1 MYRLFRSRLITPLI
15 LVALAPSS
23 VYANVTMEYYTYG
36 GFGPITSAL
45 NKISLIFSASAYQGL
60 FFSAAVLGMFTAG
73 MMVMMKSLA
82 GAKGSIGGW
91 AFSVVTGVVLY
102 LALIVPKGSLVVY
115 DPVMNQTQAI
125 GNIPDGIVLISG
137 LLNKVERGMVD
148 LVSNTADPVGYQAAA
163 GGSNFDILNNL
174 SSKGVLLT
182 DQYLN
187 TSLQNYVVDCV
198 FFEMQRPGTTLDMN
212 SLTNNPDFLPIFQ
225 AAASPAIYTT
235 YFDSANESGFPETC
249 NLAWT
254 DIQKAITDPSQYTG
268 SINARC
274 ADAGYDPTI
283 PSELTACQSAISNTV
298 NWLEAA
304 SYSAT
309 DVFRQF
315 LMAQS
320 ISNAATSA
328 SADTAM
334 QMLATKNA
342 ATGMMGTA
350 VMANQWIPV
359 IKALMVSVAF
369 CMVPLLALFIPTPIF
384 PKALGATVGFF
395 LWITI
400 WGIVDA
406 ILHQF
411 AIDYA
416 STVATQIKEYQL
428 GVTAVMNFSTFATK
442 TLAAFGMIRW
452 AGLILSTV
460 IVGMLVKFGGAAM
473 AQLAGSVT
481 GHVQGAGSQA
491 GHQIIT
497 PEGRAQ
503 TLGRLQD
510 APGVMANAHRWDFG
524 TRAEAR
530 TFDQMSQMGTSINT
544 QRALG
549 GGVQQPADR
558 MADAGMKE
566 NVQKVGGAERFH
578 GSREAM
584 DYAGRNKSQ
593 DIGRSAQSEQISNS
607 LYKGSSLEH
616 ASNDQK
622 MRAMGEFFNSGR
634 VTENE
639 LPALAKAMGIS
650 QKDARKEL
658 LGATVN
664 PSYIGVD
671 QNTGDLML
679 KNFDAVKGDKAIK
692 YHDGMIS
699 ETGTMTGSQILDKA
713 SALEKQ
719 GHPQAAAG
727 LRAMVSPKA
736 TGSDGKHGTAGQGRG
751 ILSDEVMKY
760 SEDRS
765 VGGKHGVFKS
775 EHGAA
780 VEWKDTSR
788 DDQYRKEDHL
798 TQKISGVDKQQVDN
812 DVIRSNKGTEIAT
825 STALQ
830 RVLNKDNSLVSGLTR
845 AHTEEGKRAQIAA
858 IVSSLGAAI
867 ASFESRTGTSQDY
880 TDAHAKMS
888 VGMGTPGLSPIK
900 ASIDGNAGI
909 GGQRVD
915 KKDTNLVSQ
924 QLEQTLYKADKEASK
939 QGLKGKE
946 ADNYVMD
953 KLYGHVHNMAE
964 EHIKNNPDKFGASA
978 GPTAV
983 KEKADEMLRKIK
995 GERN

>member
-1 MYRLFRSRLITPLI
+1 MKNLFRSRLITPLVLI
-15 LVALAPSS
+15 ALAPSA

-45 NKISLIFSASAYQGL
+45 NKISLIFAAGAYQGL
-60 FFSAAVLGMFTAG
+60 FFSAAVLGLFMGG
-73 MMVMMKSLA
+73 MMVMMKSLS
-82 GAKGSIGGW
+82 GSKGSIGGW

-115 DPVMNQTQAI
+115 DPVMNQTQTIA
-125 GNIPDGIVLISG
+125 NIPDGVVMIAG
-137 LLNKVERGMVD
+137 MLNKVERGMVE
-148 LVSNTADPVGYQAAA
+148 LVSNTADPVGYQVAA

-187 TSLQNYVVDCV
+187 TSLQNYVTDCV

-212 SLTNNPDFLPIFQ
+212 VLSNNADFMPIFQ
-225 AAASPAIYTT
+225 QAASPAIYTT
-235 YFDSANESGFPETC
+235 YYDSANESGFSETC
-249 NLAWT
+249 SVAWT
-254 DIQKAITDPSQYTG
+254 DIQTAINDPTQYTS
-268 SINARC
+268 SIASRC

-298 NWLEAA
+298 NWLEAS

-315 LMAQS
+315 LIAQTV
-320 ISNAATSA
+320 SNAAISA
-328 SADTAM
+328 SPDTAM

-369 CMVPLLALFIPTPIF
+369 CMVPLLALFVPTPIF
-384 PKALGATVGFF
+384 PKALGAMVGFF
-395 LWITI
+395 LWITV
-400 WGIVDA
+400 WGIIDA

-416 STVATQIKEYQL
+416 STVAAQIKQYQL

-442 TLAAFGMIRW
+442 TLAAFGMVRW
-452 AGLILSTV
+452 AGLMLSTAL
-460 IVGMLVKFGGAAM
+460 VGMLIKFGGAAM
-473 AQLAGSVT
+473 AGLSSSVT
-481 GHVQGAGSQA
+481 GHVQASGSQA

-497 PEGRAQ
+497 PEGKAQ
-503 TLGRLQD
+503 TLRGLQD
-510 APGVMANAHRWDFG
+510 APGVMANAHRWDYG
-524 TRAEAR
+524 TRAEAG
-530 TFDQMSQMGTSINT
+530 TFDQMSRMGTSINT

-566 NVQKVGGAERFH
+566 NVQKVGGAERFR
-578 GSREAM
+578 GSQEAM

-593 DIGRSAQSEQISNS
+593 DIGRSAQSEQIANS
-607 LYKGSSLEH
+607 LYQGGKLEH

-639 LPALAKAMGIS
+639 LPALAKATGMS
-650 QKDARKEL
+650 QEAARKEL
-658 LGATVN
+658 LGATIN
-664 PSYIGVD
+664 PNSIGVD
-671 QNTGDLML
+671 QNTGGLML
-679 KNFDAVKGDKAIK
+679 KNFEAVNGDKAIK

-713 SALEKQ
+713 SALQKQ
-719 GHPQAAAG
+719 GHPEAAAG
-727 LRAMVSPKA
+727 LRSMVSPQA
-736 TGSDGKHGTAGQGRG
+736 TGSDGKHGTAGHGRG
-751 ILSDEVMKY
+751 MLSDEVMKY

-765 VGGKHGVFKS
+765 VGGNHGVFKS

-798 TQKISGVDKQQVDN
+798 TQKMSGVDKQQVDN

-867 ASFESRTGTSQDY
+867 APFESRTGISMDSSE
-880 TDAHAKMS
+880 ASARMS
-888 VGMGTPGLSPIK
+888 AGAGTPGFSPVK
-900 ASIDGNAGI
+900 ASIDGSAGVS
-909 GGQRVD
+909 GQRVD
-915 KKDTNLVSQ
+915 SKQTNLVNQ
-924 QLEQTLYKADKEASK
+924 QLEQTLYKADKEAAAK
-939 QGLKGKE
+939 GYKGKE
-946 ADNYVMD
+946 ADTYVMD
-953 KLYGHVHNMAE
+953 KLHGHVHNMAE
-964 EHIKNNPDKFGASA
+964 EHIRNNPDKFGASA
-978 GPTAV
+978 GPTYV
-983 KEKADEMLRKIK
+983 KEKANAMLNKIK
-995 GERN
+995 GE

>member
-1 MYRLFRSRLITPLI
+1 VYKLFRSRLITPLV

-73 MMVMMKSLA
+73 MMVMLKSLA

-115 DPVMNQTQAI
+115 DPVMNQTQTI
-125 GNIPDGIVLISG
+125 GNIPDGIVMISG

-148 LVSNTADPVGYQAAA
+148 LVSNTADPVGYQATA

-315 LMAQS
+315 LIAQS

-328 SADTAM
+328 SPDTAM

-524 TRAEAR
+524 TRADASTTR
-530 TFDQMSQMGTSINT
+530 QMAGMGTDIGM
-544 QRALG
+544 QQKLG
-549 GGVQQPADR
+549 GGVEMAADR
-558 MADAGMKE
+558 MANAKSLESATGVKSTEKTASALGDNDQYMSRMSETNAAQKSA
-566 NVQKVGGAERFH
+566 NVTMSEGGA
-578 GSREAM
+578 
-584 DYAGRNKSQ
+584 KS
-593 DIGRSAQSEQISNS
+593 
-607 LYKGSSLEH
+607 L
-616 ASNDQK
+616 
-622 MRAMGEFFNSGR
+622 
-634 VTENE
+634 
-639 LPALAKAMGIS
+639 GIS
-650 QKDARKEL
+650 QMRFAEFDKGGKLLDKDMANTLNKKFGIHDDNLKFKE
-658 LGATVN
+658 GMQAKF
-664 PSYIGVD
+664 G
-671 QNTGDLML
+671 
-679 KNFDAVKGDKAIK
+679 FDSKGNLANV
-692 YHDGMIS
+692 
-699 ETGTMTGSQILDKA
+699 TGSMKTQAPMNFKDQDGRGYTVEA
-713 SALEKQ
+713 GAEHSVM
-719 GHPQAAAG
+719 AAAG
-727 LRAMVSPKA
+727 GGMATTKGNIIDWAGHEAPKPGQLGHHEGHEGHVQF
-736 TGSDGKHGTAGQGRG
+736 GSDGRAVNIKGEAGYNLADHQDTT
-751 ILSDEVMKY
+751 STKKDY
-760 SEDRS
+760 
-765 VGGKHGVFKS
+765 
-775 EHGAA
+775 A
-780 VEWKDTSR
+780 VEET
-788 DDQYRKEDHL
+788 
-798 TQKISGVDKQQVDN
+798 TQKGAHETSYKDRAGHTVMQRNESGVDKQQVDIN
-812 DVIRSNKGTEIAT
+812 TKKEDHGVTLGHGLQQVMRKDKGFA
-825 STALQ
+825 TALTNAKNEDE
-830 RVLNKDNSLVSGLTR
+830 RR
-845 AHTEEGKRAQIAA
+845 
-858 IVSSLGAAI
+858 AAI
-867 ASFESRTGTSQDY
+867 AAMSQSAGSDMANFYSR
-880 TDAHAKMS
+880 
-888 VGMGTPGLSPIK
+888 
-900 ASIDGNAGI
+900 AGI
-909 GGQRVD
+909 SLDSVSASANIGARMHGGIEVPIIGGVETSVAGQAGIEGRRID
-915 KKDTNLVSQ
+915 QNNTNLLNRDMAV
-924 QLEQTLYKADKEASK
+924 TIDKADKEASANHLTGDK
-939 QGLKGKE
+939 HSQ
-946 ADNYVMD
+946 YVMD
-953 KLYGHVHNMAE
+953 KLHDHVDDLTRKVME
-964 EHIKNNPDKFGASA
+964 NNPDKFGASA
-978 GPTAV
+978 PGAAMD
-983 KEKADEMLRKIK
+983 KMIKKIK
-995 GERN
+995 G